1 MARRFGVFESIVLF
15 SSVATEVVAILV
27 ARERDLICTTQA
39 RNTIVR
45 RVEQTSQQTAGVR
58 INERIRVPEV
68 RVIDEKGVQLGIMPP
83 AEALRLAVA
92 RELDLVE
99 VAPGAQPPVCRLMN
113 FGKYQYEQTKR
124 ERQARRAQKQI
135 EVKEVRLRPKT
146 GDHDT
151 EVRMR
156 QARRFLEDGNKVKV
170 RVRFRGREIYHPEL
184 ATEILAE
191 FAQRL
196 ADVGQVEQQ
205 ANMEGPSMLMIMA
218 PLPSKH
224 K

>member
-1 MARRFGVFESIVLF
+1 
-15 SSVATEVVAILV
+15 
-27 ARERDLICTTQA
+27 
-39 RNTIVR
+39 
-45 RVEQTSQQTAGVR
+45 
-58 INERIRVPEV
+58 
-68 RVIDEKGVQLGIMPP
+68 MPP